1 MLLGEEKMATV
12 LEIVRGLSQAAANA
26 YDGAL
31 DENGELLQ
39 VGLNREEGNP
49 ILDKRV
55 MDGFGVKFAGDKLVV
70 TYHSEVNLKEVH
82 PRNQFENEIEQK
94 FGDIVG
100 FLKKEY
106 KKVTKNSIT
115 LSEVSDADVI
125 VQSTSRVKSFVQA
138 TKQYKI
144 GGLDGVEPVRR
155 TSDRDV
161 DKPFEKRFKDFLELS
176 TDKRPSNDKSTKNP
190 DTPEA

>member
-1 MLLGEEKMATV
+1 MK
-12 LEIVRGLSQAAANA
+12 
-26 YDGAL
+26 
-31 DENGELLQ
+31 
-39 VGLNREEGNP
+39 VGNTTL
-49 ILDKRV
+49 
-55 MDGFGVKFAGDKLVV
+55 
-70 TYHSEVNLKEVH
+70 TEVAE
-82 PRNQFENEIEQK
+82 
-94 FGDIVG
+94 
-100 FLKKEY
+100 
-106 KKVTKNSIT
+106 
-115 LSEVSDADVI
+115 ADVL

-155 TSDRDV
+155 TSERDV

>member
-1 MLLGEEKMATV
+1 M
-12 LEIVRGLSQAAANA
+12 
-26 YDGAL
+26 

>member
-31 DENGELLQ
+31 DENGDLLQ
-39 VGLNREEGNP
+39 VGLNREEGHP

-55 MDGFGVKFAGDKLVV
+55 IDGFGVKFAGDKLVV

-94 FGDIVG
+94 FGDIIK

-106 KKVTKNSIT
+106 RKVTKSSVT
-115 LSEVSDADVI
+115 LTEVAEADVL

-155 TSDRDV
+155 TSERDV

-176 TDKRPSNDKSTKNP
+176 TDKRPSNDKSTKTP

>member
-1 MLLGEEKMATV
+1 MATV

-31 DENGELLQ
+31 DENGDLLQ
-39 VGLNREEGNP
+39 VGLKREEGSP

-55 MDGFGVKFAGDKLVV
+55 IDGFGVKFAADKLVV

-82 PRNQFENEIEQK
+82 PRNQFENEIERK
-94 FGDIVG
+94 FGDIIK

-115 LSEVSDADVI
+115 LSEVTDADVL

-144 GGLDGVEPVRR
+144 GGLEDVEPVRR
-155 TSDRDV
+155 NSEKDV

-176 TDKRPSNDKSTKNP
+176 TDKRPSNDKSKKNP